1 MNVLQSKISFNE
13 LRNANDFKKL
23 TDKEFELLSENVTL
37 RSYKKGQTLFDE
49 GDCRTKFY
57 YVLEGLVRIER
68 FDESATYFYYD
79 YVTNNSIFPL
89 GGIFQ
94 SKDYLHGAQALTNIL
109 TFCIPVDLFEK
120 ICHQNTEQL
129 IYLIHKLDSIFQFHQ
144 QRIQVGLTANAHD
157 RVKQN
162 LYILKE
168 ELGIMD
174 DNKEHVK
181 IPYPITLKELAT
193 NSGTTR
199 ETAGLV
205 VKNLQKNGSIEYKN
219 KLFTF
224 L

>member
-1 MNVLQSKISFNE
+1 MNVIHQKANFDK
-13 LRNANDFKKL
+13 LRNANDFKNL
-23 TDKEFELLSENVTL
+23 TFDEFELLYKNSTL

-49 GDCRTKFY
+49 GDHRSKFY
-57 YVLEGLVRIER
+57 FVLEGLVRIER

-89 GGIFQ
+89 GGVFK
-94 SKDYLHGAQALTNIL
+94 SNVYLHGAQAMTDIT
-109 TFCIPVDLFEK
+109 TFCIPTDIFEN
-120 ICHQNTEQL
+120 ICYQNTSQL
-129 IYLIHKLDSIFQFHQ
+129 IYLFHKLDTIFQFHQ
-144 QRIQVGLTANAHD
+144 QRIQVGLTPKAQD

-168 ELGIMD
+168 ELGIVD
-174 DNKEHVK
+174 GKKKVK

-205 VKNLQKNGSIEYKN
+205 VKNLQKNGYIEYK
-219 KLFTF
+219 KKIFTF